1 MASSQVLTIT
11 TMTVLLAVVSAAY
24 AADAPAPSPTSP
36 APVIS
41 PSFVAGFLAAAVALV
56 FGSSH
61 RI

>member
-1 MASSQVLTIT
+1 MASSQVLTMT
-11 TMTVLLAVVSAAY
+11 TVVVLLAIVSATY

-36 APVIS
+36 ASVIS

-56 FGSSH
+56 FGSSR